1 MKINPLYRKIVKGLD
16 WNNYTSYDSP
26 IPQKMVAKKYR
37 AFLVIACAGAYGT
50 TENDMWFNCHLS
62 SSRNYATELD
72 RELKITLHRYKDGN
86 PDGIGSHF
94 RYALTSQE
102 DAEKVLQLI
111 NKNNPKLLSDYQI
124 SEILEIYPKKVA

>member
-1 MKINPLYRKIVKGLD
+1 MKINPLYREIVKGLD
-16 WNNYTSYDSP
+16 WNSYASYDSP
-26 IPQKMVAKKYR
+26 IPQKMAPKKYR
-37 AFLVIACAGAYGT
+37 AFLLVACAGTYGI
-50 TENDMWFNCHLS
+50 TENEILFNCSLS
-62 SSRNYATELD
+62 SGRNYPNLIEDA
-72 RELKITLHRYKDGN
+72 LKITLHRYKDGN

>member
-1 MKINPLYRKIVKGLD
+1 MKINPLYREIVKGLD

-37 AFLVIACAGAYGT
+37 AYLLIACSGTYGI
-50 TENDMWFNCHLS
+50 TENHILLNCSLS
-62 SSRNYATELD
+62 SGRNYATEIE